1 VQYEFVLRAAAGAT
15 QVVRETHRLGAFRRA
30 SWLRLLA
37 AAGFAAAEFTA
48 AAGSSMQVPRGRR
61 PAHLFTGR
69 RPVAV
74 AGWMATGP
82 DEPGRSR

>member
-1 VQYEFVLRAAAGAT
+1 VLRAADGGT

-37 AAGFAAAEFTA
+37 AAGFAAAGIEAAGIEAAEFTA
-48 AAGSSMQVPRGRR
+48 GAGTGGPEPRGHR

-69 RPVAV
+69 RP
-74 AGWMATGP
+74 
-82 DEPGRSR
+82 R